1 MSREIVREC
10 VTKEMDA
17 ALILKEC
24 MVTYRF
30 CAKAFCD
37 WDQNQIRQSRS
48 ILMRVIQAIKY
59 SLVPRPM
66 QALVH
71 SLGLRLE
78 SS

>member
-1 MSREIVREC
+1 
-10 VTKEMDA
+10 MDA
-17 ALILKEC
+17 C
-24 MVTYRF
+24 CTNPQGVVTYRF

-48 ILMRVIQAIKY
+48 ILRVIQAIKY